1 MLIVLTKILLSA
13 SPRTQDLRPRP
24 LLSRSP
30 SLLPLPLLPR
40 LRRPLLLGLFPS
52 LCITLSEAPA
62 ADQIICRFC
71 HKPGHYARN
80 CPERP
85 PRPERREGSAYYC
98 MLKRRARPR
107 RFRRFVP
114 YNTCYRCLQPGHLA
128 RDCQNEIVCSR
139 CEQPGHKARE
149 CKNEPVCYRCK
160 QSGHISSACPN
171 PIVCYKCGQPGHK
184 RSECTQ
190 A

>member
-13 SPRTQDLRPRP
+13 SPRTPDLRPCP
-24 LLSRSP
+24 LLSKSP

-85 PRPERREGSAYYC
+85 PRPERREGWAYYC

-107 RFRRFVP
+107 RFRRLPLPAAGPFSARLPERDRV
-114 YNTCYRCLQPGHLA
+114 QPLRAA
-128 RDCQNEIVCSR
+128 RTQ
-139 CEQPGHKARE
+139 GARVQE
-149 CKNEPVCYRCK
+149 
-160 QSGHISSACPN
+160 
-171 PIVCYKCGQPGHK
+171 
-184 RSECTQ
+184 
-190 A
+190 